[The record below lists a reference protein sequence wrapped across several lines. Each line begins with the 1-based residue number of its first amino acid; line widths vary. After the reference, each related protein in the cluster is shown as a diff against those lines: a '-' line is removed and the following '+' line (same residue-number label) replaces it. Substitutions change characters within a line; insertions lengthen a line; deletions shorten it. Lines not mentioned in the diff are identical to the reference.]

1 MITLT
6 QTQRDEQRQA
16 ALTKRRQENDEH
28 CVNPEP
34 GDYWH
39 ECFTPYLLVVK
50 VEGEK
55 IYVLLGEDRQPA
67 RVDGR
72 FSDSHWIWDV
82 TKHRVIDC
90 TELRKMVMYKSTDG
104 FVADVYPGR
113 CLDYI
118 PLWKEYNINRLTAE
132 LKDFE

>member
-1 MITLT
+1 MIN
-6 QTQRDEQRQA
+6 QDEQRKASVA
-16 ALTKRRQENDEH
+16 ARLYANELH
-28 CVNPEP
+28 CSNPEP

-39 ECFTPYLLVVK
+39 ESFTPYLLVVK

-67 RVDGR
+67 RIDGR

-82 TKHRVIDC
+82 TKHRVIDRA
-90 TELRKMVMYKSTDG
+90 ELRKMVTYQSIQG

-118 PLWKEYNINRLTAE
+118 PLWKEYNIKRLNDSMKE
-132 LKDFE
+132 FE